1 MPLTFAQRKHARSAV
16 AVPTPPLFNA
26 NHANNCPQTTAMPL
40 SPQGQTIGGEKG
52 KIFLHAWREK
62 ALRQIYQAPSRD
74 PSIVAALKKEYQ
86 DFYQSIGISRT
97 AEEAKNALAGAN
109 PNKKRKQAVTFLL
122 LQDFVMVLL
131 FNLTFVEQECNAN
144 RAKNLTPAEREAK
157 AAYKHNWKKASVLFC
172 ACMPILKPCRS

>member
-26 NHANNCPQTTAMPL
+26 NHANNCPQTTAM
-40 SPQGQTIGGEKG
+40 PQGQTIGGEKG

-97 AEEAKNALAGAN
+97 WEQAKNALAAAN
-109 PNKKRKQAVTFLL
+109 PDKKRKQAVTFLL
-122 LQDFVMVLL
+122 LQDCVMVLFL
-131 FNLTFVEQECNAN
+131 NLSYLC
-144 RAKNLTPAEREAK
+144 
-157 AAYKHNWKKASVLFC
+157 
-172 ACMPILKPCRS
+172 